1 MKYIPGVFAFLMLLS
16 ANVFASESFDASS
29 YEIMQ
34 NCLADA
40 ESLPNSADYV
50 KYCTESYLS
59 TQQILVNE

>member
-1 MKYIPGVFAFLMLLS
+1 MKYIPGVLVFSMLLS
-16 ANVFASESFDASS
+16 ANVFASEFDASS

-50 KYCTESYLS
+50 KYCTDSYLS
-59 TQQILVNE
+59 TQQIVVNE